1 MAAPARQLHLNA
13 FLRNIGQH
21 EAAWRL
27 PETRLSAI
35 TDIDH
40 YVELARIAER
50 GKLDAIFF
58 ADHPVLKDKTEFR
71 PFDALDPVTLVTA
84 LSGATSRIG
93 LIATASTTYSDPY
106 SLARRFATLD
116 HVSRGRAGW
125 NVVTTANGAAA
136 ANFGYPA
143 HPDPDHR
150 YRRADEFLQVTS
162 KLWDSWEDD
171 AIVGDK
177 DIDGDAPRF
186 VDPAKIHAVDHVGE
200 HFQVAGP
207 LEVPR
212 SPQGHPVLFQAGS
225 SEPGKDLAARY
236 AEGIFTAQ
244 PTLAEAREFYRDVK
258 ARVRRFGRNPEQ
270 VHILPGLSTIIGGTE
285 AEARQRQRQLEDLT
299 VADYGLEQLS
309 RIVGYAVTGDDLD
322 RRLTFTSDD
331 STATHLRS
339 RFALVRRLV
348 ETDGLTVRELLLRLS
363 GGRGHRVF
371 AGTPEQVVDTIE
383 EWFTTE
389 AADGFNLI
397 PPALPS
403 SLTEFVDQVVPDLQ
417 RRGLFREDYTG
428 TTLRDHLG
436 LDRPRNRFAAGIPAV
451 SAAS

>member
-27 PETRLSAI
+27 PETDLAGI
-35 TDIDH
+35 TDIGH

-50 GKLDAIFF
+50 GKLDAVFF
-58 ADHPVLKDKTEFR
+58 ADHPVLKDQTEFR
-71 PFDALDPVTLVTA
+71 PFDALDPVTLVSA
-84 LSGATSRIG
+84 LAGATTHVG
-93 LIATASTTYSDPY
+93 LIATASTTYNDPY
-106 SLARRFATLD
+106 GLARRFATLD

-125 NVVTTANGAAA
+125 NVVTTANASAA
-136 ANFGYPA
+136 ANFGA
-143 HPDPDHR
+143 ANHPDPAAR
-150 YRRADEFLQVTS
+150 YRRADEFLQVAL

-177 DIDGDAPRF
+177 VAPRF
-186 VDPAKIHAVDHVGE
+186 VNPDKIHAINHSGP
-200 HFQVAGP
+200 HFEVAGP

-236 AEGIFTAQ
+236 AEAIFTAQ
-244 PTLAEAREFYRDVK
+244 PTLEEARDFYRDVK
-258 ARVRRFGRNPEQ
+258 ARIRRHGRNPDQ

-285 AEARQRQRQLEDLT
+285 AEARERQRELEELT
-299 VADYGLEQLS
+299 VPDYGLEQLS
-309 RIVGYAVTGDDLD
+309 AIVGFTVTKGDLD
-322 RRLTFTSDD
+322 RKLSFPAEDPGDTFIKSRL
-331 STATHLRS
+331 
-339 RFALVRRLV
+339 ALVKRLV
-348 ETDGLTVRELLLRLS
+348 ETDNLTVRELLLRLS
-363 GGRGHRVF
+363 SGRGHRLF
-371 AGTPEQVVDTIE
+371 AGTPEQVADTIE
-383 EWFTTE
+383 EWFTTG

-403 SLTEFVDQVVPDLQ
+403 SLSDFVDHVVPELQ
-417 RRGLFREDYTG
+417 RRGIFREEYSG

-436 LDRPRNRFAAGIPAV
+436 LDRPANRFATATDTTV

>member
-1 MAAPARQLHLNA
+1 MAAPVPQLHLNA

-27 PETRLSAI
+27 PETEISAI
-35 TDIDH
+35 TDIGH
-40 YVELARIAER
+40 YTELARIAER

-84 LSGATSRIG
+84 LSAVTTHVG
-93 LIATASTTYSDPY
+93 LIATASTTYNDPY

-125 NVVTTANGAAA
+125 NVVTTANASAA
-136 ANFGYPA
+136 ANFGGSP

-150 YRRADEFLQVTS
+150 YRRADEFLQVAQQ
-162 KLWDSWEDD
+162 LWDSWEDD

-177 DIDGDAPRF
+177 ATPRF
-186 VDPAKIHAVDHVGE
+186 VDPDKIHAINHAGE
-200 HFQVAGP
+200 HFAVAGP

-212 SPQGHPVLFQAGS
+212 SPQGRPVLFQAGS
-225 SEPGKDLAARY
+225 SEPGKNLAARY
-236 AEGIFTAQ
+236 AEAIFTAQ
-244 PTLAEAREFYRDVK
+244 PTLAEAQQFYTDVK
-258 ARVRRFGRNPEQ
+258 ARVAAHGRNPDR
-270 VHILPGLSTIIGGTE
+270 VHILPGLSAVIGGTE
-285 AEARQRQRQLEDLT
+285 AEARQLKQQLEDLT

-309 RIVGYAVTGDDLD
+309 RIVGFPVTKADLD
-322 RRLTFTSDD
+322 IRLRFPDDDTS
-331 STATHLRS
+331 TTHLKS
-339 RFALVRRLV
+339 RFALVKRLV
-348 ETDGLTVRELLLRLS
+348 QTENLTVRELLLRLS

-371 AGTPEQVVDTIE
+371 AGTPEQVADTIE
-383 EWFTTE
+383 EWFHNG

-403 SLTEFVDQVVPDLQ
+403 SLSAFVDHVVPELQ
-417 RRGLFREDYTG
+417 RRNLFRTEYSGD
-428 TTLRDHLG
+428 TLRDHLG
-436 LDRPRNRFAAGIPAV
+436 LDRPLNQFTAGVATTV
-451 SAAS
+451 AAAS

>member
-1 MAAPARQLHLNA
+1 MPPPTRQLHLNA

-27 PETRLSAI
+27 PETDLSGI
-35 TDIDH
+35 TDVNH
-40 YVELARIAER
+40 YIELAGIAER
-50 GKLDAIFF
+50 GKLDAVFF

-84 LSGATSRIG
+84 LSGATDRIG
-93 LIATASTTYSDPY
+93 LIATASTTYNDPY
-106 SLARRFATLD
+106 SLARRFATVD

-125 NVVTTANGAAA
+125 NVVTTANSAAA
-136 ANFGYPA
+136 ANFGHPT

-162 KLWDSWEDD
+162 QLWDSWEDD

-177 DIDGDAPRF
+177 VTPRF
-186 VDPAKIHAVDHVGE
+186 VDPAKIHAIDHVGE
-200 HFQVAGP
+200 HFRVAGP

-225 SEPGKDLAARY
+225 SEPGKDLAAKY

-244 PTLAEAREFYRDVK
+244 PTLEEAREFYRDVK
-258 ARVRRFGRNPEQ
+258 ARIRRYGRNPDQ
-270 VHILPGLSTIIGGTE
+270 VHILPGLSTILGGTE
-285 AEARQRQRQLEDLT
+285 AEARRRQRRLEELT
-299 VADYGLEQLS
+299 VPDYGLEQLS
-309 RIVGYAVTGDDLD
+309 RIVGYPVTKDDLD
-322 RRLTFTSDD
+322 RRLDFSSDD
-331 STATHLRS
+331 TAATHLKS
-339 RFALVRRLV
+339 RYSLVRRLV

-371 AGTPEQVVDTIE
+371 AGTPEQVIDTIT
-383 EWFTTE
+383 EWFTTG

-403 SLTEFVDQVVPDLQ
+403 SLSEFVEQVVPELQ

-436 LDRPRNRFAAGIPAV
+436 LDRPRNRFTDRDAAV

>member
-27 PETRLSAI
+27 PETDLSGI
-35 TDIDH
+35 TDITH
-40 YVELARIAER
+40 YIELARIAER
-50 GKLDAIFF
+50 GKLDAVFF
-58 ADHPVLKDKTEFR
+58 ADHPVLKDQTEFR
-71 PFDALDPVTLVTA
+71 PFDALDPITLVAA
-84 LSGATSRIG
+84 LAGATTNVG
-93 LIATASTTYSDPY
+93 LIATASTTYNDPY
-106 SLARRFATLD
+106 GLARRFATLD

-125 NVVTTANGAAA
+125 NVVTTANASAA
-136 ANFGYPA
+136 ANFGVPN
-143 HPDPDHR
+143 HPDPEAR
-150 YRRADEFLQVTS
+150 YQRADEFLQVAL

-177 DIDGDAPRF
+177 DAPRF
-186 VDPAKIHAVDHVGE
+186 VDPAKIHAVNHSGQYFD
-200 HFQVAGP
+200 VAGP

-236 AEGIFTAQ
+236 AEAIFTAQ
-244 PTLAEAREFYRDVK
+244 PTLDEARDFYRDVK
-258 ARVRRFGRNPEQ
+258 ARIRRFGRNPDQ

-285 AEARQRQRQLEDLT
+285 AEAQQRQRELEELT
-299 VADYGLEQLS
+299 VPDYGLEQLS
-309 RIVGYAVTGDDLD
+309 AIVGFAVTKDDLD
-322 RRLTFTSDD
+322 RKLSFPAEDPGDTFIKSRLT
-331 STATHLRS
+331 
-339 RFALVRRLV
+339 LVKRLV
-348 ETDGLTVRELLLRLS
+348 ETDNLTVRELLLRLS
-363 GGRGHRVF
+363 SGRGHRLF
-371 AGTPEQVVDTIE
+371 AGTPEQVADTIE
-383 EWFTTE
+383 EWFTTG

-403 SLTEFVDQVVPDLQ
+403 SLTDFVDHVVPELQ
-417 RRGLFREDYTG
+417 HRGIFREEYTG

-436 LDRPRNRFAAGIPAV
+436 LDRPANRFTTGADTSV

>member
-27 PETRLSAI
+27 PETELSGI
-35 TDIDH
+35 TDIGH

-50 GKLDAIFF
+50 GRLDAVFF

-71 PFDALDPVTLVTA
+71 PFDALDPLTLVAA
-84 LSGATSRIG
+84 LAGATTNVG
-93 LIATASTTYSDPY
+93 LIATASTTYNDPY
-106 SLARRFATLD
+106 GLARRFATLD

-125 NVVTTANGAAA
+125 NVVTTANASAA
-136 ANFGYPA
+136 ANFGVPN
-143 HPDPDHR
+143 HPDPEDR
-150 YRRADEFLQVTS
+150 YRRADEFLQVAL

-177 DIDGDAPRF
+177 VAPRF
-186 VDPAKIHAVDHVGE
+186 VDPAKIHPIDHSGP

-212 SPQGHPVLFQAGS
+212 SPQGHPMLFQAGS

-236 AEGIFTAQ
+236 AEAIFTAQ
-244 PTLAEAREFYRDVK
+244 PTLDEARDFYRDLK
-258 ARVRRFGRNPEQ
+258 ARIRRHGRNPEQ

-285 AEARQRQRQLEDLT
+285 AEARRRQRELEELT
-299 VADYGLEQLS
+299 VPDYGLDQLS
-309 RIVGYAVTGDDLD
+309 AIVGFAVTKDDLD
-322 RRLTFTSDD
+322 RKLSFPSQDPGDTFIKSRL
-331 STATHLRS
+331 
-339 RFALVRRLV
+339 ALVKLLV
-348 ETDGLTVRELLLRLS
+348 DNENLTVRELLLRLS
-363 GGRGHRVF
+363 SGRGHRLF
-371 AGTPEQVVDTIE
+371 AGTPEQVADTIE
-383 EWFTTE
+383 EWFTTG

-403 SLTEFVDQVVPDLQ
+403 SLTDFVDHVVPELQ
-417 RRGLFREDYTG
+417 RRGIFRQEYTG

-436 LDRPRNRFAAGIPAV
+436 LDRPANRFSADAGLPD

>member
-27 PETRLSAI
+27 PETDLSGI
-35 TDIDH
+35 TDIAH
-40 YVELARIAER
+40 YIELARIAER
-50 GKLDAIFF
+50 GKLDAVFF
-58 ADHPVLKDKTEFR
+58 ADHPVLKDQTEFR
-71 PFDALDPVTLVTA
+71 PFDALDPITLVAA
-84 LSGATSRIG
+84 LAGATTNVG
-93 LIATASTTYSDPY
+93 LIATASTTYNDPY
-106 SLARRFATLD
+106 GLARRFATLD

-125 NVVTTANGAAA
+125 NVVTTANASAA
-136 ANFGYPA
+136 ANFGVPN
-143 HPDPDHR
+143 HPDPEAR
-150 YRRADEFLQVTS
+150 YQRADEFLQVALR
-162 KLWDSWEDD
+162 LWDSWEDD

-177 DIDGDAPRF
+177 DAPRF
-186 VDPAKIHAVDHVGE
+186 VDPAKIHAINHSGAYFD
-200 HFQVAGP
+200 VAGP

-236 AEGIFTAQ
+236 AEAIFTAQ
-244 PTLAEAREFYRDVK
+244 PTLDEACDFYRDVK
-258 ARVRRFGRNPEQ
+258 ARIRRFGRNPDQ

-285 AEARQRQRQLEDLT
+285 AEAQRRKRELEELT
-299 VADYGLEQLS
+299 VPDYGLEQLS
-309 RIVGYAVTGDDLD
+309 AIVGFAVTKDDLD
-322 RRLTFTSDD
+322 RKLTFPAEDPGDTFIKSRLT
-331 STATHLRS
+331 
-339 RFALVRRLV
+339 LVKRLV
-348 ETDGLTVRELLLRLS
+348 ETDNLTVRELLLRLS
-363 GGRGHRVF
+363 SGRGHRLF

-383 EWFTTE
+383 EWFTTG

-403 SLTEFVDQVVPDLQ
+403 SLTDFVDHVVPELQ
-417 RRGLFREDYTG
+417 RRGIFREEYTG

-436 LDRPRNRFAAGIPAV
+436 LDRPANRFTTGADTSV

>member
-27 PETRLSAI
+27 PETDLSGI
-35 TDIDH
+35 TDIGH
-40 YVELARIAER
+40 YIELARIAER
-50 GKLDAIFF
+50 GKLDAVFF
-58 ADHPVLKDKTEFR
+58 ADHPVLKDQTEFR
-71 PFDALDPVTLVTA
+71 PFDALDPLTLVAA
-84 LSGATSRIG
+84 LAGATTNVG
-93 LIATASTTYSDPY
+93 LIATASTTYNDPY
-106 SLARRFATLD
+106 GLARRFATLD

-125 NVVTTANGAAA
+125 NVVTTANASAA
-136 ANFGYPA
+136 ANFGVPN
-143 HPDPDHR
+143 HPDPEAR
-150 YRRADEFLQVTS
+150 YRRADEFLQVAL

-177 DIDGDAPRF
+177 DAPRF
-186 VDPAKIHAVDHVGE
+186 VDPAKIHAVNHAGL
-200 HFQVAGP
+200 HFEVAGP

-236 AEGIFTAQ
+236 AEAIFTAQ
-244 PTLAEAREFYRDVK
+244 PTLDEARDFYRDVK
-258 ARVRRFGRNPEQ
+258 ARIRRFGRNPDQ

-285 AEARQRQRQLEDLT
+285 AEAFERQRELEALT
-299 VADYGLEQLS
+299 VPDYGLEQLS
-309 RIVGYAVTGDDLD
+309 AIVGFAVTKDDLD
-322 RRLTFTSDD
+322 RKLTFPSEDPGDTFIK
-331 STATHLRS
+331 S
-339 RFALVRRLV
+339 RLALVKRLV
-348 ETDGLTVRELLLRLS
+348 ETDNLTVRELLLRLS
-363 GGRGHRVF
+363 SGRGHRLF
-371 AGTPEQVVDTIE
+371 AGTPEQVADTIE
-383 EWFTTE
+383 EWFTTG

-403 SLTEFVDQVVPDLQ
+403 SLADFVDHVVPELQ
-417 RRGLFREDYTG
+417 RRGIFREEYTG

-436 LDRPRNRFAAGIPAV
+436 LDRPANRFDTGTDAPV

>member
-27 PETRLSAI
+27 PETDLSGI
-35 TDIDH
+35 TDIGH
-40 YVELARIAER
+40 YIDLARIAER
-50 GKLDAIFF
+50 GKLDAVFF
-58 ADHPVLKDKTEFR
+58 ADHPVLKDQTEFR
-71 PFDALDPVTLVTA
+71 PFDALDPLTLIAA
-84 LSGATSRIG
+84 LAGATTNVG
-93 LIATASTTYSDPY
+93 LIATASTTYNDPY
-106 SLARRFATLD
+106 GLARRFATLD

-125 NVVTTANGAAA
+125 NVVTTANASAA
-136 ANFGYPA
+136 ANFGVPN
-143 HPDPDHR
+143 HPDPEAR
-150 YRRADEFLQVTS
+150 YRRADEFLQVAL

-177 DIDGDAPRF
+177 DAPRF
-186 VDPAKIHAVDHVGE
+186 VDPAKIHAVNHSGP
-200 HFQVAGP
+200 HFEVAGP

-236 AEGIFTAQ
+236 AEAIFTAQ
-244 PTLAEAREFYRDVK
+244 PTLDEARDFYRDVK
-258 ARVRRFGRNPEQ
+258 ARIRRFGRNPDQ

-285 AEARQRQRQLEDLT
+285 AEARQRQRELEELT
-299 VADYGLEQLS
+299 VPDYGLDQLS
-309 RIVGYAVTGDDLD
+309 AIVGFAVTKDDLD
-322 RRLTFTSDD
+322 RKLTFPSEDPGDTFIK
-331 STATHLRS
+331 S
-339 RFALVRRLV
+339 RLALVKRLV
-348 ETDGLTVRELLLRLS
+348 ETDNLTVRELLLRLS
-363 GGRGHRVF
+363 SGRGHRLF
-371 AGTPEQVVDTIE
+371 AGTPEQVADTIE
-383 EWFTTE
+383 EWFTAG

-403 SLTEFVDQVVPDLQ
+403 SLTDFVDHVVPELQ
-417 RRGLFREDYTG
+417 RRGIFREEYTG

-436 LDRPRNRFAAGIPAV
+436 LDRPANRFDTGTAPV